1 MYNLMLEDIME
12 EYQDI
17 IYALK
22 VTLIIPIIYIIG
34 YLIKGRE
41 RNIGGFF
48 KAICSSFVLY
58 ASSFVPMFFF
68 LIFKEIEGIDN
79 TIIELFM
86 GIFSFLMFAPSFKV
100 LIESMDR
107 DYKVSYGF
115 KDSMM
120 SVLLYS
126 VLIIFMV
133 MILSFILT
141 GFISGNMSLT
151 AFLVG
156 LSFPIGIGATLT
168 LIILKKYLKEKTD
181 DLNTLIGFGMI
192 IYFSL
197 IVFVGVIE
205 NAIH

>member
-1 MYNLMLEDIME
+1 M
-12 EYQDI
+12 
-17 IYALK
+17 
-22 VTLIIPIIYIIG
+22 
-34 YLIKGRE
+34 
-41 RNIGGFF
+41 
-48 KAICSSFVLY
+48 Y

-79 TIIELFM
+79 TIIELFIGM
-86 GIFSFLMFAPSFKV
+86 FSFLMFAPAFKV

-107 DYKVSYGF
+107 DYKVSDGF

-126 VLIIFMV
+126 VLIIFIV
-133 MILSFILT
+133 MISSFILT
-141 GFISGNMSLT
+141 GFISGNMSIT
-151 AFLVG
+151 TFLVG

-181 DLNTLIGFGMI
+181 DLNTLIGFGII

>member
-1 MYNLMLEDIME
+1 
-12 EYQDI
+12 
-17 IYALK
+17 
-22 VTLIIPIIYIIG
+22 
-34 YLIKGRE
+34 
-41 RNIGGFF
+41 
-48 KAICSSFVLY
+48 
-58 ASSFVPMFFF
+58 
-68 LIFKEIEGIDN
+68 
-79 TIIELFM
+79 
-86 GIFSFLMFAPSFKV
+86 
-100 LIESMDR
+100 MDR
-107 DYKVSYGF
+107 DYKVSDGF

-126 VLIIFMV
+126 VLIIFIV

>member
-1 MYNLMLEDIME
+1 ME

-48 KAICSSFVLY
+48 KAIWSSFVLY

-68 LIFKEIEGIDN
+68 LIFKGIEDIDN

-86 GIFSFLMFAPSFKV
+86 EIVSLLMFAPSFKV

>member
-1 MYNLMLEDIME
+1 ME

-48 KAICSSFVLY
+48 KAIWSSFVLY

-86 GIFSFLMFAPSFKV
+86 GIFSFLMFAPAFKV

-107 DYKVSYGF
+107 DYKVSDGF

-126 VLIIFMV
+126 VLIIFIV
-133 MILSFILT
+133 MISSFILT

-181 DLNTLIGFGMI
+181 DLNTLIGFGII

>member
-1 MYNLMLEDIME
+1 ME

-48 KAICSSFVLY
+48 KVIWSSFVLY

-79 TIIELFM
+79 TIIELFIGM
-86 GIFSFLMFAPSFKV
+86 FSFLMFAPAFKV

-107 DYKVSYGF
+107 DYKVSDGF

-141 GFISGNMSLT
+141 GVISGNMSLT

-156 LSFPIGIGATLT
+156 LAFPIGIGATLT

-181 DLNTLIGFGMI
+181 DLNTLIGFGII